1 MNNFQALQEKLKDC
15 DKNSLK
21 KALGYNNEETFT
33 KSIGHIIEAKDLAEL
48 LYAGH
53 FDFLYGSKQLV
64 CKIAEI
70 FGLDLS
76 GELEEAEKYN
86 AEVFKHCDSEM
97 YLRAET
103 NFKRTTESVLTLG
116 MASRAKVVDIPNRR
130 DFYFKPFEEKIKL
143 IGNLIRDAYA
153 KTPEVPIFG
162 AITAYRWHFNKNN
175 YLFNVSGEKV
185 GQVA

>member
-1 MNNFQALQEKLKDC
+1 MNNFQALQEKLKSC

-21 KALGYNNEETFT
+21 KVLGYNNEETFM
-33 KSIGHIIEAKDLAEL
+33 KSIGHIVEAKDLAEL

-64 CKIAEI
+64 SKIAEMYD
-70 FGLDLS
+70 LDLNS
-76 GELEEAEKYN
+76 ELEEAEKYN
-86 AEVFKHCDSEM
+86 AEVFKHCDTEM

-116 MASRAKVVDIPNRR
+116 IASRAKVVNIPDRR
-130 DFYFKPFEEKIKL
+130 EFYFKPLEEKIRL

-153 KTPEVPIFG
+153 KAPELPIFG
-162 AITAYRWHFNKNN
+162 AVTAYRWHFNKNN
-175 YLFNVSGEKV
+175 YLFNISGENV